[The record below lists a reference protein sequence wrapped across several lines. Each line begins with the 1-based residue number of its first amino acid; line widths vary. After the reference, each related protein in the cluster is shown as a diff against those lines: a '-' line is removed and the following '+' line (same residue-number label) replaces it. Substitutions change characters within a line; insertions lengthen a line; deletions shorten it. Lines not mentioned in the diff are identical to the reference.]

1 AVLRELG
8 DTQIGAWATQ
18 IRGRIRLGL
27 GDVEGALR
35 YLHEARALWFASGN
49 LDALARTIADIAEA
63 ELAAGAIT
71 QAASA
76 ARGSLAIARA
86 IGGLG
91 AFTPVLPLAAS
102 VALAERDEEQAEAL
116 IGEARAIA
124 KRLGARLL
132 EAETLDAE
140 AQLAYHR
147 NDLIAVVRAAA
158 RAAALRD
165 RIGAAVRFETAR
177 RQGEMLDSVR
187 GALGAAEFTA
197 LWKGAWEGDD

>member
-1 AVLRELG
+1 FDVGE
-8 DTQIGAWATQ
+8 QV
-18 IRGRIRLGL
+18 GL
-27 GDVEGALR
+27 GAVGRAHGTLVADVVLLGGVAHIVHAALVT
-35 YLHEARALWFASGN
+35 HVALWFASGN

-76 ARGSLAIARA
+76 ARESLAIVRE

-140 AQLAYHR
+140 AQ
-147 NDLIAVVRAAA
+147 
-158 RAAALRD
+158 
-165 RIGAAVRFETAR
+165 
-177 RQGEMLDSVR
+177 
-187 GALGAAEFTA
+187 
-197 LWKGAWEGDD
+197 